1 MPTCVGANVLSPNTT
16 PTKGLV
22 SMSSSKGQTVFDD
35 VSVPPAMATT
45 RRTSTAA
52 VELAQNSHESIVDVE
67 LPVYTAAA
75 RSALPRLRQFLEEPS
90 HFGGNVRLIRRAATP
105 ETMYRRLSAT
115 SAIGMMLEHDP
126 TVRGNELL
134 NDGVRRSLIHWQ
146 MSLRCDGRPFHRR
159 AESRRWHAVNA
170 DLVAHLLNET
180 SIFHDAML
188 LDDVGRHLRWLAAG
202 PRSAPWVE
210 AALVNAMAT
219 GALILRDLELLGFAR
234 TRLAALLAG
243 QDEEGWFPERGGAD
257 LGRLS
262 FVVDSLARL
271 YAHHGWQEVLPPI
284 ERAIR
289 FLFSFMPPDGRMG
302 GCFNS
307 CGTEFVSPYGLEIMA
322 SEVPE
327 AATLASSARQRCT
340 QWIHD
345 RFGHWSD
352 ETVAVMAP
360 RIVAAS
366 TAAARRLPIGADW
379 PWATN
384 PHFHFPKAG
393 LSVHVTDAYHAVV
406 AVRRGGALHV
416 TWRSGAAPLVDAG
429 IVVVCAHSTR
439 TSSSGRL
446 RRRPNVGERSILCEN
461 ILKRGERAHDPF
473 SDGAE
478 RKASHMSALDD
489 RGDGPSS
496 MRPARWSAGRVGDLA
511 YDTSSRE
518 IRFDDET
525 VAIRDVVRCR
535 LPCQAVVCQLPH
547 TGANNPATTERAPI
561 YIAGGKHVTIER
573 RYRGGELIDM
583 RTNGM

>member
-1 MPTCVGANVLSPNTT
+1 
-16 PTKGLV
+16 
-22 SMSSSKGQTVFDD
+22 MSSSKGQTVVHDACAPPTMAATGSA
-35 VSVPPAMATT
+35 SV
-45 RRTSTAA
+45 A
-52 VELAQNSHESIVDVE
+52 VELPQDADKSIVDLE
-67 LPVYTAAA
+67 LPAYTAAA
-75 RSALPRLRQFLEEPS
+75 RSALPRLRHFLEEPA

-105 ETMYRRLSAT
+105 ETMYRRLSAA
-115 SAIGMMLEHDP
+115 SAVGMMLEHDP
-126 TVRGNELL
+126 AVRATELL
-134 NDGVRRSLIHWQ
+134 TDCVRRSLIHWQ
-146 MSLRCDGRPFHRR
+146 TSLCYDGRPFHHRDT
-159 AESRRWHAVNA
+159 SRRWHVVNA

-202 PRSAPWVE
+202 PRNAPWVE

-219 GALILRDLELLGFAR
+219 GALIVRDVELLGFAR

-243 QDEEGWFPERGGAD
+243 QNEEGWFPERGGAD

-262 FVVDSLARL
+262 LVVDSLARL
-271 YAHHGWQEVLPPI
+271 YAHHGWQEVMPPI

-289 FLFSFMPPDGRMG
+289 FLFSFIPPDGRMG

-322 SEVPE
+322 SKVPE
-327 AATLASSARQRCT
+327 AATLASSARQQCA
-340 QWIHD
+340 QWTHD

-352 ETVAVMAP
+352 ATVAVMAP

-366 TAAARRLPIGADW
+366 TAAARRLPVGADW

-406 AVRRGGALHV
+406 AARRGGALHV

-429 IVVVCAHSTR
+429 IVVVFAHSTR

-446 RRRPNVGERSILCEN
+446 RRRPTVGERSILCEN
-461 ILKRGERAHDPF
+461 ILKRGERAHDPV
-473 SDGAE
+473 SDGAGRE
-478 RKASHMSALDD
+478 TGHMSALDD
-489 RGDGPSS
+489 RGDGSSS

-547 TGANNPATTERAPI
+547 AGASDPATTERAPI
-561 YIAGGKHVTIER
+561 YVAGGKHVTIER
-573 RYRGGELIDM
+573 RYRGGDLIDM
-583 RTNGM
+583 RTNDI

>member
-1 MPTCVGANVLSPNTT
+1 
-16 PTKGLV
+16 
-22 SMSSSKGQTVFDD
+22 MSSSKGQTVLDD
-35 VSVPPAMATT
+35 AFAPPTMADAGSTSVG
-45 RRTSTAA
+45 
-52 VELAQNSHESIVDVE
+52 VELPQNADKSIVDLE
-67 LPVYTAAA
+67 LSVYTAAA
-75 RSALPRLRQFLEEPS
+75 RSALPRLRHFLEEPS

-115 SAIGMMLEHDP
+115 WAIGMMLEHDP
-126 TVRGNELL
+126 AVRGNELL

-159 AESRRWHAVNA
+159 VESRHWHVVNA
-170 DLVAHLLNET
+170 DLVTHLLNET

-188 LDDVGRHLRWLAAG
+188 LDDVGRHLKWLAAG

-219 GALILRDLELLGFAR
+219 GALIVREVELLGFAR

-262 FVVDSLARL
+262 FLVDSLARL
-271 YAHHGWQEVLPPI
+271 YAHHGWQEVVPPI

-289 FLFSFMPPDGRMG
+289 FLFSFIPPDGRMG

-322 SEVPE
+322 SKVPE
-327 AATLASSARQRCT
+327 AATLASWARRRCS

-345 RFGHWSD
+345 RFSHWSD
-352 ETVAVMAP
+352 ETLAVMAP

-366 TAAARRLPIGADW
+366 TAATRRLPVGADW

-406 AVRRGGALHV
+406 AARRGGALHV

-446 RRRPNVGERSILCEN
+446 RRTPNVGERSMFCEN
-461 ILKRGERAHDPF
+461 ILKRGERAQDPV
-473 SDGAE
+473 SGRPGRE
-478 RKASHMSALDD
+478 TGHTSALGD
-489 RGDGPSS
+489 RLDRQSS
-496 MRPARWSAGRVGDLA
+496 IRPARWSAGRVGGLA
-511 YDTSSRE
+511 HDTCSRE
-518 IRFDDET
+518 IRFDEET
-525 VAIRDVVRCR
+525 VAIQDVVRCR

-547 TGANNPATTERAPI
+547 AGASEPTTTERAPI
-561 YIAGGKHVTIER
+561 YIAGGKQVTIER
-573 RYRGGELIDM
+573 LYRDGELIDM
-583 RTNGM
+583 RTNGV

>member
-1 MPTCVGANVLSPNTT
+1 
-16 PTKGLV
+16 
-22 SMSSSKGQTVFDD
+22 MSSIDGQTVLDD
-35 VSVPPAMATT
+35 ASAPPATATT
-45 RRTSTAA
+45 ERPSA
-52 VELAQNSHESIVDVE
+52 VAVDLAQKSPESVVDCE
-67 LPVYTAAA
+67 LPAYTAAA
-75 RSALPRLRQFLEEPS
+75 RSALPRLRHFLEEPS

-126 TVRGNELL
+126 AVRGNELL
-134 NDGVRRSLIHWQ
+134 KDGVRRSLIHWQ
-146 MSLRCDGRPFHRR
+146 MSLLCDGRPFHRR
-159 AESRRWHAVNA
+159 AESRHWHMVTA

-188 LDDVGRHLRWLAAG
+188 LDDLGRHLRWLASG

-219 GALILRDLELLGFAR
+219 GALIVRDVGLLGFAR
-234 TRLAALLAG
+234 TRLTALLAG

-302 GCFNS
+302 GCFSS
-307 CGTEFVSPYGLEIMA
+307 CGTEFVSPCGLEIMA
-322 SEVPE
+322 SKIPE

-345 RFGHWSD
+345 RFAHWSD

-366 TAAARRLPIGADW
+366 TAAVRRLPVGADW
-379 PWATN
+379 PWSTN
-384 PHFHFPKAG
+384 RHFHFPKAG
-393 LSVHVTDAYHAVV
+393 LSVHVSNAYHAVV
-406 AVRRGGALHV
+406 AARRGGALHV

-446 RRRPNVGERSILCEN
+446 RRRPNVSERSMLCEN
-461 ILKRGERAHDPF
+461 ILTRGERTHDPV
-473 SDGAE
+473 SDRAGRE
-478 RKASHMSALDD
+478 TGQMSALDH

-496 MRPARWSAGRVGDLA
+496 MKPAHWSAGRVGDLA

-525 VAIRDVVRCR
+525 VTIRDVVRCR
-535 LPCQAVVCQLPH
+535 LPCQAVICQLPH
-547 TGANNPATTERAPI
+547 AGASDHTTTEREPI
-561 YIAGGKHVTIER
+561 YIAGGKQVTIER
-573 RYRGGELIDM
+573 RYRGGELVDM
-583 RTNGM
+583 QTNGT